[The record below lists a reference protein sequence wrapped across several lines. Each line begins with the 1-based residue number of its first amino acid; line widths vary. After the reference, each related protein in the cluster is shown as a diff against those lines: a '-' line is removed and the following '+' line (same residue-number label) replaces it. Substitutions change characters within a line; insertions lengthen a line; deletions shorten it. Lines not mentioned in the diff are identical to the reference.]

1 MKKLFTLLFLCLC
14 AITVASATE
23 TTFDLTTGYTNQQVV
38 ASVTS
43 GPVSITFDKGKG
55 TTTPAWYSSGT
66 AVRIYKL
73 NTVKFTASANIT
85 KVVFTFAS
93 SSYTFARSATKK
105 ATFDVGSYT
114 ESSATGTWTGSANT
128 FTITGADTTGHARI
142 QKIVV
147 TTDGG
152 TAIVSDPVFSPASG
166 TFYAPFNA
174 TITSATDG
182 AAIHYTTDGTD
193 PTASS
198 TLYSAAIPVSATTT
212 IKAIAVKDTLKS
224 NIKSA
229 TYTFATATSVANIAA
244 YQKVADSTVVQF
256 ANPVNV
262 LAFYNKTM
270 FVKDN
275 SGYMIVY
282 GTPGV
287 TYKNGDVIPAGFV
300 GKKVTYNGEPEL
312 SIEAGSGNFAAASS
326 NTAIAPETVQA
337 NDVAA
342 DMFGH
347 YVYITGAKLSK
358 ISGSSFTLTDNSGS
372 AAGYANM
379 GASVPDSTKTYN
391 ITGIVSSYCATT
403 ATTTT
408 YRISPTKFVDVN
420 GSDTTVT
427 KTNKVASIKEFNART
442 DNDTI
447 VFTNP
452 VNVLAQSG
460 NSLYTKDA
468 TGYMIIYGSTGKT
481 YKNGDVIPA
490 GFGGKK
496 VTYNGYPEMGTPLSG
511 FAAAASNT
519 PIKPDTVK
527 ITDVKSAIWGDYVFI
542 KNVKVNSTKLIIV
555 NGTDTLAFYSKPFAA
570 SVPADTLSYNVAGIV
585 SSHSGTMQL
594 LPIAFTKADGGA
606 ISTPEVAN
614 LKALLA
620 LASGVNAKVTGA
632 VTVEYQNG
640 KYLYIKDATA
650 NALVFGTITKT
661 YNNGDQITG
670 IITNWT
676 EYNGVKELIPIDST
690 FTTGTAGTKVSPAEV
705 ALEDISQDMIHAYV
719 IVKNAS
725 IKPTSNAKNLTVN
738 DGTIDMTAHLQFTG
752 VAAPTDTLNAK
763 YSIEGFVGL
772 YSSTLQLYPTTF
784 TKTSGVNDINA
795 DAVKVTAANGTIT
808 VAGAK
813 ANVYTI
819 AGALVAKNIVTV
831 AVPAGVYIVKAGAKA
846 VKVFVK

>member
-23 TTFDLTTGYTNQQVV
+23 TTFDLTTGYTNQQAV

-43 GPVSITFDKGKG
+43 GPVTIAFDKGNG

-93 SSYTFARSATKK
+93 SSYTFARSTTKK

-152 TAIVSDPVFSPASG
+152 TAIVSDPAFSPASG

-182 AAIHYTTDGTD
+182 AAIHYTTDGSD

-198 TLYSAAIPVSATTT
+198 TLYSAAIPISATTT

-282 GTPGV
+282 GTPGI
-287 TYKNGDVIPAGFV
+287 TYKNGDVIPAGFI

-312 SIEAGSGNFAAASS
+312 SIEASSGNFAAASS

-391 ITGIVSSYCATT
+391 ITGIVGSYRATT
-403 ATTTT
+403 SATTTT
-408 YRISPTKFVDVN
+408 YR
-420 GSDTTVT
+420 
-427 KTNKVASIKEFNART
+427 
-442 DNDTI
+442 
-447 VFTNP
+447 
-452 VNVLAQSG
+452 VL
-460 NSLYTKDA
+460 
-468 TGYMIIYGSTGKT
+468 T
-481 YKNGDVIPA
+481 YKIRRC
-490 GFGGKK
+490 
-496 VTYNGYPEMGTPLSG
+496 
-511 FAAAASNT
+511 
-519 PIKPDTVK
+519 
-527 ITDVKSAIWGDYVFI
+527 
-542 KNVKVNSTKLIIV
+542 
-555 NGTDTLAFYSKPFAA
+555 
-570 SVPADTLSYNVAGIV
+570 
-585 SSHSGTMQL
+585 QR
-594 LPIAFTKADGGA
+594 
-606 ISTPEVAN
+606 
-614 LKALLA
+614 
-620 LASGVNAKVTGA
+620 
-632 VTVEYQNG
+632 Q
-640 KYLYIKDATA
+640 
-650 NALVFGTITKT
+650 
-661 YNNGDQITG
+661 
-670 IITNWT
+670 
-676 EYNGVKELIPIDST
+676 
-690 FTTGTAGTKVSPAEV
+690 
-705 ALEDISQDMIHAYV
+705 
-719 IVKNAS
+719 
-725 IKPTSNAKNLTVN
+725 
-738 DGTIDMTAHLQFTG
+738 
-752 VAAPTDTLNAK
+752 
-763 YSIEGFVGL
+763 
-772 YSSTLQLYPTTF
+772 
-784 TKTSGVNDINA
+784 
-795 DAVKVTAANGTIT
+795 
-808 VAGAK
+808 
-813 ANVYTI
+813 
-819 AGALVAKNIVTV
+819 
-831 AVPAGVYIVKAGAKA
+831 
-846 VKVFVK
+846 